1 MYYENFERL
10 CKTNSAKLQMD
21 EVLERLQRLVNL
33 EIDKRHCTVK
43 KFAIDCEI
51 SYNEMRLI
59 VNGNIRDIRLS
70 TIFQICMNTDIN
82 ICDLFI
88 VGELEC
94 IFNNIT
100 ITYQGQRYSTR
111 VSRYR

>member
-1 MYYENFERL
+1 
-10 CKTNSAKLQMD
+10 MD
-21 EVLERLQRLVNL
+21 EVLERLQRLVSL

-100 ITYQGQRYSTR
+100 ITYQGQKYSTR